1 MKLAIPAPLLLAAI
15 TLAAA
20 TSRAAEPATAPCT
33 THGDMNYVCGPW
45 AAEDL
50 VRVEGTPWLL
60 ASGFAQGTQ
69 PGHVQLIDTH
79 RKAWEIA
86 WPLGNAPRVAHD
98 AKQFPA
104 CATPPDLA
112 KFSAHGIAL
121 RGTGAGKARLL
132 VVNHGGRE
140 AVEFFDVDASQGKPV
155 LTWIGCVTMPEDVF
169 LNSVVQLPQGGFLA
183 TKFYAPSKGGM
194 STILQGQIT
203 GGVLEWLPGKMV
215 TEIAGTQLVGANGI
229 EQADNGRIIYVAE
242 WGKRAV
248 VRFDRRGGALKKDV
262 VTLDFSP
269 DNLRWAPDG
278 NLLAA
283 GQKMATPTDGRFEML
298 GWGVASIAPAS
309 LAVKGVYSAD
319 GSNPLTGV
327 SVGVVVD
334 GTLWVGPFRG
344 DRVGYVPLP
353 AR

>member
-1 MKLAIPAPLLLAAI
+1 MKIAISAPLLLAAV
-15 TLAAA
+15 TLAAS
-20 TSRAAEPATAPCT
+20 TPAAEPSAPCT
-33 THGDMNYVCGPW
+33 AHGDMNYVCGPS

-69 PGHVQLIDTH
+69 PGHVQLIDTR

-86 WPLGNAPRVAHD
+86 WPLGTAPRVAHD
-98 AKQFPA
+98 AKQFAA
-104 CATPPDLA
+104 CATPPDVA
-112 KFSAHGIAL
+112 KFSAHGLAL
-121 RGTGAGKARLL
+121 RSTGAGKARLL
-132 VVNHGGRE
+132 VVNHGRE
-140 AVEFFDVDASQGKPV
+140 AVEFFDVDARGGKPV
-155 LTWIGCVTMPEDVF
+155 LTWIGCVTMPEDVYV
-169 LNSVVQLPQGGFLA
+169 NSVVQLPQGGFLA

-203 GGVLEWLPGKMV
+203 GGVLEWLPGKPV

-229 EQADNGRIIYVAE
+229 EQADNGRVIYVAE

-248 VRFDRRGGALKKDV
+248 VRFERRGAALQKDV
-262 VTLDFSP
+262 VALGFSP

-283 GQKMATPTDGRFEML
+283 GQKMAPPSDGRFEMQ
-298 GWGVASIAPAS
+298 GWGVASIAPAT
-309 LAVKGVYSAD
+309 LAVTSVYSAD